1 MLTSQFDYKAPTTV
15 KELFNDLHAHPNAAI
30 LSGGHSLVSLLKTG
44 AITPDV
50 VISTDKI
57 KSFKEIKEESDG
69 SVLIGSSVPLSA
81 LLDHS
86 SIGTRFPALREA
98 IKNIG
103 DRQYCNQTSIGDEF
117 SYQGISIGVLAVL
130 LSYGAKFHY
139 SKGSETIKIS
149 NPLEKPKQAILSSI
163 ELNLSNGTTQVREM
177 KDPVSCLP
185 LCGVAAQV
193 HGSKDAIQAVNFTI
207 YGKGITPTRLTAIE
221 DHIKEAGTVGA
232 IEADKIGTALTTAV
246 QTSAANP
253 AYLTNLVYSFTK
265 KIMSTVQ

>member
-15 KELFNDLHAHPNAAI
+15 KELFNDLHAYPNAAI

-44 AITPDV
+44 AINPDV
-50 VISTDKI
+50 IISTDKI
-57 KSFKEIKEESDG
+57 KSFKEIEEETDG
-69 SVLIGSSVPLSA
+69 SFLIGSSVPLSA

-117 SYQGISIGVLAVL
+117 SYQGSSMGVLAVL
-130 LSYGAKFHY
+130 LSYGAEFLY
-139 SKGSETIKIS
+139 SKGSETIKIT

-163 ELNLSNGTTQVREM
+163 QLKLVNGTTQVREI

-193 HGSKDAIQAVNFTI
+193 YGSKDAIQAANFTI

-221 DHIKEAGTVGA
+221 DHIKEAGIVSA
-232 IEADKIGTALTTAV
+232 IEADKIGTVLTTAV
-246 QTSAANP
+246 QKSATNP

-265 KIMSTVQ
+265 KIMSTV